1 MIFVEIINPSIFTE
15 LEKGHIYEAREN
27 KNFWYIDIMLP
38 NGKIIKDI
46 SIFRVRRLGTKESR
60 KYTIEKLMNKL

>member
-1 MIFVEIINPSIFTE
+1 MIFVEIINSRFTE
-15 LEKGHIYEAREN
+15 LEEGNIYNARTN
-27 KNFWYIDIMLP
+27 KNSWCIDIILP
-38 NGKIIKDI
+38 SGEIIKDI